1 MKLFFFF
8 FLRNIGNMKL
18 VWMGRK
24 RPLRFQ
30 TCWLSEPSFPSIV
43 SRAWSSSPALGEAV
57 NNFTQA
63 TIRWN
68 VYHFGNIF
76 TEKRNIM
83 ARINGIQRA
92 LSVRPS
98 AFLVNLENEL
108 LKELDQVLN
117 QEEEPWGFKV
127 PC

>member
-1 MKLFFFF
+1 
-8 FLRNIGNMKL
+8 
-18 VWMGRK
+18 MGRK
-24 RPLRFQ
+24 RPFRFQ

-43 SRAWSSSPALGEAV
+43 SRVWSGSLALGEVV
-57 NNFTQA
+57 NKFTQA
-63 TIRWN
+63 AIRWN
-68 VYHFGNIF
+68 VSHFGNIF
-76 TEKRNIM
+76 TRKKNIM

-92 LSVRPS
+92 LSMRPS